1 VKYTKKLKN
10 KELFV
15 TDATNCS
22 KFSHNIYTMVEELTC
37 NHEEADT
44 RMLLHVPENTDVLV
58 LPIFFFVA
66 KLVPIC
72 SCSLGQPSIII

>member
-1 VKYTKKLKN
+1 MKYTKKLKN

-44 RMLLHVPENTDVLV
+44 RMLLHVPENIDVLV
-58 LPIFFFVA
+58 LPIFFCSEIGANLFMQS
-66 KLVPIC
+66 IC
-72 SCSLGQPSIII
+72 QPSIII